1 LTQTVGSIS
10 GASLGDPRRR
20 IELPGVLNFRDVG
33 GYPVAGG
40 GSVRWRTLFRSDALH
55 RLDAAGAAALA
66 GLGIKTVVDLRT
78 QAEAELAPSPVGGRV
93 IHLPLLPDFQA
104 LPAPTVPESP
114 GSGLDLSSIYR
125 YFVEKC
131 GDNIGTAISE
141 LTSDDAFPALVHCSA
156 GKDRTGVV
164 IALIL
169 AVLGVPDE
177 IIAADYAL
185 SATYLNPELT
195 PAIGQLRASTGLGE
209 ELTSEVLESPPE
221 LILGTLERVT
231 EAAGSAE
238 GYLRAHGLTGEALTS
253 LRAALI
259 V

>member
-1 LTQTVGSIS
+1 MTQTVGSLS
-10 GASLGDPRRR
+10 GASIADPRRR
-20 IELPGVLNFRDVG
+20 IALPGVLNLRDTG

-66 GLGIKTVVDLRT
+66 DLGLRTVVDLRT
-78 QAEAELAPSPVGGRV
+78 QAEVDIAPSPVRGRV
-93 IHLPLLPDFQA
+93 MHLPLIEDLHA
-104 LPAPTVPESP
+104 LPLPTVPESP
-114 GSGLDLSSIYR
+114 GSGLDLSPIYR
-125 YFVEKC
+125 YFVDEC
-131 GDNIGTAISE
+131 GASIAAAIGE
-141 LTSDDAFPALVHCSA
+141 LTGDDAFPALVHCSA

-177 IIAADYAL
+177 VIAADYAL
-185 SATYLNPELT
+185 SAIYLDPELT
-195 PAIGQLRASTGLGE
+195 PAIGQLQASTGLGD
-209 ELTSEVLESPPE
+209 ELTSALLVSPPE
-221 LILGTLERVT
+221 LILGVLDRVRA
-231 EAAGSAE
+231 AAGSAE
-238 GYLRAHGLTGEALTS
+238 GYLCAHGLTGDALSS